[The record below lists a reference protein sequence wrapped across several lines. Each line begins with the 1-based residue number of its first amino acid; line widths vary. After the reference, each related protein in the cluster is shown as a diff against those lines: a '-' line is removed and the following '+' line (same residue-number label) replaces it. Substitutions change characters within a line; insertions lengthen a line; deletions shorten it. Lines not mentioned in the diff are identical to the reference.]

1 MNSVPTAHPDP
12 TGVPVLRPGSRRRP
26 RQWRWSTRHVA
37 LRRARVPRPAAT
49 LAAISTGIIFR
60 GGEDRLAGAILL
72 VMAILPLV
80 EILLRAT
87 SGTGVPG
94 AMAIVQHLT
103 LWIALVGAALAARE
117 KRLLAMGTAE
127 LIRRPAVRRAA
138 RVATSALAAAISAL
152 LARGALDLVLVER
165 GAGGVVALGVP
176 VWVAQLVIP
185 GAFTLIALRLV
196 WHADAAWTGRLMAL
210 MGLAGGLAVSHAPF
224 LVEGLPAWVAVLGMA
239 GAAVLGLPLFAAIGG
254 LAALL
259 FLGDAIPLAA
269 LPAETYRLAVSPTLS
284 AIPLFTVAGFLL
296 AEGGVS
302 SRLLRLF
309 RAYVGWMPGGTA
321 VVLALIFA
329 FFTVFT
335 GGSGVTIL
343 ALGALGFQ
351 ALRADG
357 YPDRFSVGL
366 LTGSASLGLLLPPAL
381 PLILYGI
388 VAGVSIPDLFIAG
401 IVPGVLLIGLTAGW
415 AVRQGLRSNAPRAV
429 FRRGEAL
436 AALGAAKWDLLLP
449 VVVVVAVFGGFATLV
464 EAAALTAA
472 YAFLLQT
479 VIHRDVSVRRD
490 LGRILTHA
498 AVLLGGV
505 LVILAVAMGLTNFL
519 VDAQVPTLALA
530 WVQERVSSPLMFL
543 LLLNLLLLVVGCLLD
558 IFSATVVVAPLLVP
572 LGLAYGVDPVHLGI
586 IFIANL
592 ELGYLTPPV
601 GLNLFLASYRFER
614 SLGEVARSVL
624 PLLGLYA
631 VGVALITYVPWLTV
645 GVLALLRP

>member
-1 MNSVPTAHPDP
+1 MTRPT
-12 TGVPVLRPGSRRRP
+12 
-26 RQWRWSTRHVA
+26 VA
-37 LRRARVPRPAAT
+37 KAAAARV
-49 LAAISTGIIFR
+49 FR
-60 GGEDRLAGAILL
+60 AGEDGIAAAILL
-72 VMAILPLV
+72 AMAGLPLL
-80 EILLRAT
+80 EITLRGWTGA
-87 SGTGVPG
+87 GVPG

-103 LWIALVGAALAARE
+103 LWIALLGAAMAARDQ
-117 KRLLAMGTAE
+117 RLLAMGTAE
-127 LIRRPAVRRAA
+127 LIRHQTVRRGA
-138 RVATSALAAAISAL
+138 RIATSALGAGISAL
-152 LARGALDLVLVER
+152 LARGSLDLVLVER
-165 GAGGVVALGVP
+165 QATAIVALGIP

-185 GAFTLIALRLV
+185 FAFSLVALRLV
-196 WHADAAWTGRLMAL
+196 WHADEARAGRLIAL
-210 MGLAGGLAVSHAPF
+210 GGLAAG
-224 LVEGLPAWVAVLGMA
+224 LALGQAAGLAEGLPVWLAVLAMA
-239 GAAVLGLPLFAAIGG
+239 AAAALGLPLFAAIGG

-259 FLGDAIPLAA
+259 FLSDGIPLAA

-302 SRLLRLF
+302 QRLLRLF
-309 RAYVGWMPGGTA
+309 RAYVGWVPGGTA

-329 FFTVFT
+329 FFTIFT

-343 ALGALGFQ
+343 ALGALGLQ

-401 IVPGVLLIGLTAGW
+401 LVPGLLLIGLTAGW
-415 AVRQGLRSNAPRAV
+415 AAREGIRSRIPRPRWQGR
-429 FRRGEAL
+429 EAL
-436 AALGAAKWDLLLP
+436 AALASAKWDLLLP

-472 YAFLLQT
+472 YAFILQV

-490 LGRILTHA
+490 LGRVLARA

-505 LVILAVAMGLTNFL
+505 LVILAVAMGLTNYL
-519 VDAQVPTLALA
+519 IDAQVPTLALE
-530 WVQERVSSPLMFL
+530 WVQARVASPLLFL
-543 LLLNLLLLVVGCLLD
+543 LLLNLFLLVVGCLLD

-601 GLNLFLASYRFER
+601 GLNLFLSSYRFER
-614 SLGEVARSVL
+614 TLGQVARSVL

-631 VGVALITYVPWLTV
+631 VGVALITYVPWLTT
-645 GVLALLRP
+645 GVLGLVRS

>member
-1 MNSVPTAHPDP
+1 MTRPTVPKA
-12 TGVPVLRPGSRRRP
+12 
-26 RQWRWSTRHVA
+26 A
-37 LRRARVPRPAAT
+37 AARV
-49 LAAISTGIIFR
+49 FR
-60 GGEDRLAGAILL
+60 AGEDGIAAAILL
-72 VMAILPLV
+72 AMAGLPLL
-80 EILLRAT
+80 EIALRGWTGA
-87 SGTGVPG
+87 GVPG

-103 LWIALVGAALAARE
+103 LWIALLGAAMAARDQ
-117 KRLLAMGTAE
+117 RLLAMGTAE
-127 LIRRPAVRRAA
+127 LIRHPTVRRGA
-138 RVATSALAAAISAL
+138 RIATSALGAGISAL
-152 LARGALDLVLVER
+152 LARGSLDLVLVER
-165 GAGGVVALGVP
+165 QATAIVALGIP

-185 GAFTLIALRLV
+185 FAFSLVALRLV
-196 WHADAAWTGRLMAL
+196 WHADEARAGRLIAL
-210 MGLAGGLAVSHAPF
+210 GGLAAG
-224 LVEGLPAWVAVLGMA
+224 LALGQAAGLAEGLPVWLAVLAMA
-239 GAAVLGLPLFAAIGG
+239 AAAALGLPLFAAIGG

-259 FLGDAIPLAA
+259 FLSDGIPLAA

-302 SRLLRLF
+302 QRLLRLF
-309 RAYVGWMPGGTA
+309 RAYVGWVPGGTA

-329 FFTVFT
+329 FFTIFT

-366 LTGSASLGLLLPPAL
+366 LTGAASLGLLLPPAL

-401 IVPGVLLIGLTAGW
+401 LVPGLLLIGLTAGW
-415 AVRQGLRSNAPRAV
+415 AAREGIRSRIPRPRWQGR
-429 FRRGEAL
+429 EAL
-436 AALGAAKWDLLLP
+436 AALAAAKWDLLLP

-472 YAFLLQT
+472 YAFILQV

-490 LGRILTHA
+490 LGRVLARA

-505 LVILAVAMGLTNFL
+505 LVILAVAMGLTNYL
-519 VDAQVPTLALA
+519 IDAQVPTLALE
-530 WVQERVSSPLMFL
+530 WVQARVASPLLFL
-543 LLLNLLLLVVGCLLD
+543 LLLNLFLLVVGCLLD

-601 GLNLFLASYRFER
+601 GLNLFLSSYRFER
-614 SLGEVARSVL
+614 TLGQVARSVL

-631 VGVALITYVPWLTV
+631 IGVALITYVPWLTT
-645 GVLALLRP
+645 GVLGLFRS